1 MSNLSKLLFAG
12 FCGVFITACSDD
24 QASVP
29 TYTIEKQP
37 FVVEMQALGEVEA
50 AKAQRIMSPGRQPMI
65 IEWLAPENSMVK
77 QGEVIARFD
86 GEQIMMDSREELL
99 EMQMIEQDIAQSVAQ
114 QNKQVNEIQ
123 SEQGFVAHEFDFVN
137 RFAID
142 DVRVYS
148 KLEIIDTLQN
158 RDFLQ
163 AKDQFLDW
171 KEDSVVEQ
179 NDSEKAV
186 LDIRR
191 QGHEVKYQRH
201 KQALS
206 QLEVYAPYDGMLTYE
221 RDRRGEKPSIGQ
233 TVFPGRPIAK
243 IPNLDE
249 MQARV
254 FVLSRDA
261 ISLKPGLAVSFSLDA
276 FPQQQY
282 TGTVKEVSGFPRSI
296 ERGSPVTYYEV
307 VVALNEQRPKV
318 MKPGSKLSATITS
331 ELANEALLVPL
342 QALEHDLEAS
352 YVFVET
358 LTGWQQRIVKTGE
371 KNLYFVEVLD
381 GLEEGDVVA
390 LSMPEAQG

>member
-1 MSNLSKLLFAG
+1 MSNLYKASYIAVCIYVLA
-12 FCGVFITACSDD
+12 ACSDEIS
-24 QASVP
+24 SVP
-29 TYTIEKQP
+29 TFTLEEQAFI
-37 FVVEMQALGEVEA
+37 VEMKAAGEVEA
-50 AKAQRIMSPGRQPMI
+50 AKAQRIMTPGRQPMV
-65 IEWLAPENSMVK
+65 IEWMAPENSMVK
-77 QGEVIARFD
+77 QGDVIARFD

-99 EMQMIEQDIAQSVAQ
+99 EMQMIEQDIAQSIAQ
-114 QNKQVNEIQ
+114 QSKQVNEIQ

-171 KEDSVVEQ
+171 KEGSVVEQ
-179 NDSEKAV
+179 TDSAKAV

-191 QGHEVKYQRH
+191 DGHEVKYNRH

-206 QLEVYAPYDGMLTYE
+206 QLEVYAPYDGLLTYE
-221 RDRRGEKPSIGQ
+221 KDRRGEKPSIGQ
-233 TVFPGRPIAK
+233 TVFPGRAIAK

-261 ISLKPGLAVSFSLDA
+261 ISLKPGLPVSFSLDA
-276 FPQQQY
+276 FPEQTH
-282 TGTVKEVSGFPRSI
+282 TGTVKEVGGFPRSI

-307 VVALNEQRPKV
+307 VVALDEQRPNI
-318 MKPGSKLSATITS
+318 MKPGSKLSATIRAELS
-331 ELANEALLVPL
+331 EQALLVPL

-352 YVFVET
+352 YVHVKT
-358 LTGWQQRIVKTGE
+358 LTGWEQRIVETGE
-371 KNLYFVEVLD
+371 KNLYFVEVLT
-381 GLEEGDVVA
+381 GIEAGDVVA
-390 LSMPEAQG
+390 LSIPKA

>member
-1 MSNLSKLLFAG
+1 MLNLYRGVYLAIGIPLLA
-12 FCGVFITACSDD
+12 ACSEEIN
-24 QASVP
+24 SVP
-29 TYTIEKQP
+29 TFTLEEQA
-37 FVVEMQALGEVEA
+37 FVVEMKASGEVEA
-50 AKAQRIMSPGRQPMI
+50 SKAQRVMTPGRQPMV
-65 IEWLAPENSMVK
+65 IEWMAPENSMVK
-77 QGEVIARFD
+77 KGEVIARFD

-99 EMQMIEQDIAQSVAQ
+99 EMQMIEQDIAQSIAQ

-123 SEQGFVAHEFDFVN
+123 SEQGYVEHEFDFVN

-171 KEDSVVEQ
+171 KEGSVVEQ
-179 NDSEKAV
+179 TDSAKAV

-191 QGHEVKYQRH
+191 DGHEVKYQRH

-206 QLEVYAPYDGMLTYE
+206 QLEVYAPYDGLLTYE
-221 RDRRGEKPSIGQ
+221 KDRRGEKPSVGQ
-233 TVFPGRPIAK
+233 TVFPGRAIAK

-254 FVLSRDA
+254 FVLSREA
-261 ISLKPGLAVSFSLDA
+261 ISLKPGLPVTFSLDA
-276 FPQQQY
+276 VPDQIH
-282 TGTVKEVSGFPRSI
+282 TGTVKEVGGFPRSI

-307 VVALNEQRPKV
+307 VISLDEQRPNI
-318 MKPGSKLSATITS
+318 MKPGSKLSATIRAELS
-331 ELANEALLVPL
+331 EQALLVPL

-352 YVFVET
+352 YVHVKT
-358 LTGWQQRIVKTGE
+358 LTGWEQRVVETGE
-371 KNLYFVEVLD
+371 KNLYFVEVLS
-381 GLEEGDVVA
+381 GIEAGDVVA
-390 LSMPEAQG
+390 LSIPKV